1 MTTSVASAPVAV
13 SKCIIK
19 GVRNRRKNRNSRL
32 KAFTHQKITN
42 KEERKMTQN

>member
-1 MTTSVASAPVAV
+1 MKISVASALVAV

-19 GVRNRRKNRNSRL
+19 SVRNRRKNRDSRL

-42 KEERKMTQN
+42 KEERKMTEN